1 MKIFFTIFLFLAGG
15 LFVPFS
21 AQEHNNNPSDS
32 LTVVSDSMIRE
43 LTSQVQ
49 ELQLQRIMLQ
59 EQLEISGQSARMDSI
74 AKVQRQ
80 QRIDS
85 LRKVT
90 TGSPLIVEDDTL
102 LVLYAR
108 RGGMLPEARVK
119 ATREIIES
127 LAHKLVFKVDT
138 LYTFEGEFTTDIMAG
153 NTVVMSVTDTDGL
166 WQGKPRSQL
175 AGEYMAVIQ
184 KKVVELHETY
194 GLQKKLL
201 RLFFAFDL
209 SVQHSALPQPPPG

>member
-1 MKIFFTIFLFLAGG
+1 MKIYIAILICLIGGFFTPL
-15 LFVPFS
+15 S
-21 AQEHNNNPSDS
+21 AQEQNSSLIDS
-32 LTVVSDSMIRE
+32 LTAASDSMVRE

-59 EQLEISGQSARMDSI
+59 EQLEISGQNARMDSI

-108 RGGMLPEARVK
+108 RGGMLPEARVRFSRQILF
-119 ATREIIES
+119 TPSRESTQLI
-127 LAHKLVFKVDT
+127 
-138 LYTFEGEFTTDIMAG
+138 
-153 NTVVMSVTDTDGL
+153 L
-166 WQGKPRSQL
+166 WQIIPS
-175 AGEYMAVIQ
+175 
-184 KKVVELHETY
+184 
-194 GLQKKLL
+194 
-201 RLFFAFDL
+201 
-209 SVQHSALPQPPPG
+209 